1 MVKLVII
8 YMSLLSKWQLCHG
21 LPMVIPQETAA
32 SDHPSQ
38 ATPRESRGSPWI
50 PTSVG
55 EMDQSGKVNSSS
67 NNSNNNSIY

>member
-1 MVKLVII
+1 MV
-8 YMSLLSKWQLCHG
+8 

-32 SDHPSQ
+32 SAHSL

-55 EMDQSGKVNSSS
+55 EMDQSGKVYSSN